1 VNKSMV
7 TLAALMLSST
17 TFAQDFLQ
25 QWRDSATKAMNEF
38 RAAHWDTL
46 KSNGWHFVEGVV
58 NAEGVPTADLFIK
71 DVKTQGGA
79 MRSAQVLSAYY
90 APLRAA
96 DGPEYQSSKALIWFD
111 CSAGRFD
118 QRALERYASSDG
130 AGDPSSSEA
139 AKSPTAPAEMKLAE
153 QKSIE
158 QSLLT
163 AACAAQ
169 I

>member
-1 VNKSMV
+1 MR
-7 TLAALMLSST
+7 AGFALIGVLMSSPIC
-17 TFAQDFLQ
+17 AQDFLQ

-96 DGPEYQSSKALIWFD
+96 EGPEYQSSKALIWFD

-130 AGDPSSSEA
+130 AGEPSSPEA
-139 AKSPTAPAEMKLAE
+139 AKSTTAPADMKIAE

-158 QSLLT
+158 QTLLT